1 MEPSLQQPPVQ
12 TPKTGKGLTGNMSTR
27 KFWLLI
33 IALLSLVVLTAGAL
47 IYSQTIG
54 QAPSG
59 NQLVDSQVA
68 ITSNGFEPSTITV
81 KKGQV
86 VTWTNQDSKA
96 HQLKADTPDNSPL
109 KDEEVFGEGDEY
121 SVIFEE
127 TGAFPY
133 YDSQHTS
140 LQGTVVVED

>member
-1 MEPSLQQPPVQ
+1 MEPSTHQSPLQ

-54 QAPSG
+54 QAPNG
-59 NQLVDSQVA
+59 NQLVDSQVT
-68 ITSNGFEPSTITV
+68 ITANGFEPSTITV
-81 KKGQV
+81 KKGQA
-86 VTWTNQDSKA
+86 VTWINQDA
-96 HQLKADTPDNSPL
+96 TTHQLKADTPDNSPL
-109 KDEEVFGEGDEY
+109 KDEEVFGQGDEY

-127 TGAFPY
+127 TGTFPY
-133 YDSQHTS
+133 YDSQRTS